1 VGALKGKGARFE
13 CRKPPKSKFKNSDF
27 VETMILNALGFLI
40 FSRNQ
45 PQKSA
50 DDYSIRVLKNKI
62 INLGRLR
69 EN

>member
-1 VGALKGKGARFE
+1 MTLDG
-13 CRKPPKSKFKNSDF
+13 
-27 VETMILNALGFLI
+27 LGYLI

-62 INLGRLR
+62 INLGRHR
-69 EN
+69 